1 KFNELSPSIQAIIKE
16 KNRLSDSLLVQSLVF
31 RAQAENGVEP
41 LEKAYYYREGFACQV
56 KSIELMQQVK
66 SIVYAGPTLKTW
78 SDSDLARMKDGKL
91 PSELVSVADNTN
103 ESQERKGSVAEVNS
117 SLVNN
122 NSINADAKT
131 NSTEVKTENP
141 VNSNTAP
148 ATSTA
153 SATAE
158 EVKAFYYKSP
168 DRVTSELSLL
178 NAKGV
183 YDVNNPIPLDAPL
196 PKGVYYK
203 VQVGAFRN
211 KIPQNLFDGFA
222 PLHGES
228 VSNGVV
234 RYTAGFYMTLDRAKS
249 AKNQIRDLGYKDA
262 FVVAYKD
269 GVRIPIY
276 EAIKAS
282 EGQEAA
288 DLFAAANP
296 GAGPAKNST
305 SSNKDSKTNLTD
317 VAANNTPANTVK
329 PEAQNPPPPPPPLVT
344 GYTKEYKDA
353 APSTEVES
361 IQGVFFTVQVG
372 VYTTPVPSSKLFNLK
387 PLNTELTE
395 TKKIRYTTGRYDTLE
410 GATARRDE
418 IRTIGVTDAFVTA
431 YVNGRRVTI
440 AEALEKAKR

>member
-1 KFNELSPSIQAIIKE
+1 LRVNTAVENEIDKMETSNASQASSEMNNGETAGIRE
-16 KNRLSDSLLVQSLVF
+16 NSD
-31 RAQAENGVEP
+31 N
-41 LEKAYYYREGFACQV
+41 
-56 KSIELMQQVK
+56 
-66 SIVYAGPTLKTW
+66 
-78 SDSDLARMKDGKL
+78 
-91 PSELVSVADNTN
+91 
-103 ESQERKGSVAEVNS
+103 
-117 SLVNN
+117 
-122 NSINADAKT
+122 AKT
-131 NSTEVKTENP
+131 VATGNAIADKAVIPANITSIATAAEVKT
-141 VNSNTAP
+141 
-148 ATSTA
+148 
-153 SATAE
+153 
-158 EVKAFYYKSP
+158 FYYKSP
-168 DRVTSELSLL
+168 DRLTAELSLL

-183 YDVNNPIPLDAPL
+183 YSVNNPIPVDAPL

-234 RYTAGFYMTLDRAKS
+234 RYTAGFYMTLERAKS

-276 EAIKAS
+276 DAIKSS

-288 DLFAAANP
+288 DSFAAANP

-305 SSNKDSKTNLTD
+305 ASNTD
-317 VAANNTPANTVK
+317 AKVHLSDAAANNTIANTVK
-329 PEAQNPPPPPPPLVT
+329 TEAQNSPPPPPPLVT

-353 APSTEVES
+353 APSTEVET

-418 IRTIGVTDAFVTA
+418 IRSIGVTDAFVTA
-431 YVNGRRVTI
+431 YINGRRVTI
-440 AEALEKAKR
+440 AEALEKTKR